1 MKPEA
6 TEPHA
11 TESVAGSV
19 AGSTAGSS
27 AGSVA
32 AADAQYREYEDPQA
46 PLKRAL
52 KLGGWALVALT
63 IVSLAVWGGMR
74 DLPGIWGV
82 LLGAAIGGGFVLLTV
97 VSVLLTSNTTPAT
110 TMTVV
115 LGSWLVK
122 LLVLMGILAWLR
134 TMTFYDTTAFAVTII
149 AALVV
154 VLAAEVWGIMT
165 TRTLY
170 VG

>member
-11 TESVAGSV
+11 TESVAGSTAGSA
-19 AGSTAGSS
+19 AGSTI
-27 AGSVA
+27 

-134 TMTFYDTTAFAVTII
+134 TMTFYDTTAFAVTVI

-154 VLAAEVWGIMT
+154 VLATEVWGIMT

>member
-6 TEPHA
+6 TEPHS
-11 TESVAGSV
+11 TEFVAGSA
-19 AGSTAGSS
+19 AGSTAGPA
-27 AGSVA
+27 AGSA
-32 AADAQYREYEDPQA
+32 AAEPAYREYEDPQA

-52 KLGGWALVALT
+52 KLGGWALIALT

-122 LLVLMGILAWLR
+122 LLVLMGFLAWLR
-134 TMTFYDTTAFAVTII
+134 TMTFYDTTAFAVTVI

-154 VLAAEVWGIMT
+154 VLATEVWGIMT

>member
-1 MKPEA
+1 MNTGNGETNADRSSDISDIDA
-6 TEPHA
+6 TSA
-11 TESVAGSV
+11 SVP
-19 AGSTAGSS
+19 
-27 AGSVA
+27 
-32 AADAQYREYEDPQA
+32 DYEDPQA

-52 KLGGWALVALT
+52 KLGSWGLVVIT
-63 IVSLAVWGGMR
+63 VVSLAIWGGMR

-82 LLGAAIGGGFVLLTV
+82 LIGAAIGGSFVLLTV
-97 VSVLLTSNTTPAT
+97 VSVLATAHTTPAT

-122 LLVLMGILAWLR
+122 LLVLMGLLAWLR
-134 TMTFYDTTAFAVTII
+134 TMTFYDTAALGVTVI

-154 VLAAEVWGIMT
+154 VLASEVWGIMT

>member
-1 MKPEA
+1 MKPETTNA
-6 TEPHA
+6 EA
-11 TESVAGSV
+11 S
-19 AGSTAGSS
+19 
-27 AGSVA
+27 
-32 AADAQYREYEDPQA
+32 ADAEYREYEDPQA

-52 KLGGWALVALT
+52 KLGGWALIALT
-63 IVSLAVWGGMR
+63 VVSLAIWGGLR

-82 LLGAAIGGGFVLLTV
+82 LLGSAIGGGFVLLTV

-122 LLVLMGILAWLR
+122 LLVLMGLLAWLR
-134 TMTFYDTTAFAVTII
+134 TMTFYDTTAFAVTVI

-154 VLAAEVWGIMT
+154 VLATEVWGIMT

>member
-11 TESVAGSV
+11 TESVAGSTAGSA
-19 AGSTAGSS
+19 AGST
-27 AGSVA
+27 V

-154 VLAAEVWGIMT
+154 VLATEVWGIMT

>member
-11 TESVAGSV
+11 TESVAGS
-19 AGSTAGSS
+19 TAGSA

-134 TMTFYDTTAFAVTII
+134 TVTFYDTTAFAVTII

-154 VLAAEVWGIMT
+154 VLATEVWGIMT

>member
-11 TESVAGSV
+11 TESVAGSTAGSV
-19 AGSTAGSS
+19 AGST
-27 AGSVA
+27 A

-154 VLAAEVWGIMT
+154 VLATEVWGIMT